1 MVVYEETQREE
12 WIQSR
17 EEKAVVTCTRNR
29 TFSVVAIQS
38 IACCLAILLA
48 LLLRVAGGEAY
59 ASLQMRF
66 QRALVRNEWV
76 TALAVLWD
84 GNPLEKVE
92 KREESAVKQQTF
104 TDAESAPLSDTAAI
118 VLPITPLASG
128 TLTSAYGERIHPIDG
143 TREFHYGVDIAA
155 PLGTDLMAVYDGQ
168 VIEIGENDHIG
179 KYVRLLHEEG
189 VEILY
194 GHCSD
199 IFVESDVM
207 VCAGESVAA
216 VGSTGVSTGSHVHI
230 AVFKDGR
237 TCDPATYVSLER
249 YA

>member
-1 MVVYEETQREE
+1 MVVYEETQMEE
-12 WIQSR
+12 WIQSQ

-38 IACCLAILLA
+38 VACCLAILLA

-92 KREESAVKQQTF
+92 SDEESVVKQQAF
-104 TDAESAPLSDTAAI
+104 TDAVAAPLVGSTTIA
-118 VLPITPLASG
+118 LPITPLASG

-143 TREFHYGVDIAA
+143 TREFHSGVDIAA
-155 PLGTDLMAVYDGQ
+155 PLGTELVAVYDGE
-168 VIEIGENDHIG
+168 VIEVGENDRIG
-179 KYVRLLHEEG
+179 KYVCLLHKDG

-199 IFVESDVM
+199 IFVEPGVK

-230 AVFKDGR
+230 AVSKDGR

>member
-1 MVVYEETQREE
+1 MVVHEDIQVKE
-12 WIQSR
+12 WTQSR
-17 EEKAVVTCTRNR
+17 EEKVVATYTRSR

-38 IACCLAILLA
+38 VACCLAVLLA

-104 TDAESAPLSDTAAI
+104 TDAESAPLSDAVEIA
-118 VLPITPLASG
+118 LPITPLASG

-143 TREFHYGVDIAA
+143 TREFHSGVDIAA
-155 PLGTDLMAVYDGQ
+155 PLGTNLVAVYDGE
-168 VIEIGENDHIG
+168 VIEVGENDHIG

-199 IFVESDVM
+199 VFVEPGVKVRAS
-207 VCAGESVAA
+207 ESVAA

-230 AVFKDGR
+230 AVLKDGR